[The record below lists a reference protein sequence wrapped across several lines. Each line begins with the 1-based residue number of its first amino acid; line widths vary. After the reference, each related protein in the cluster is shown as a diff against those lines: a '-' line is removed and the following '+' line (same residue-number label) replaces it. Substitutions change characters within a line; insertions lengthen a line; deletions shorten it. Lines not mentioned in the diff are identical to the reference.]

1 MIIVENDKII
11 AKQPRGLRS
20 GPYSL
25 LVYFNGRLRQ
35 RRRWNIQRKLLNEE
49 TEETAENV
57 PSDEP
62 RALAGL
68 RRVCQAAECLNNL
81 RTFVL
86 RRKNQDLDELFERF
100 ESAVSAELEKTLMRR
115 LKRAINEL

>member
-1 MIIVENDKII
+1 MISVENDRII

-20 GPYSL
+20 GAYSL

-35 RRRWNIQRKLLNEE
+35 RRRWNIQRKLPKEENEE
-49 TEETAENV
+49 EVENV

-68 RRVCQAAECLNNL
+68 KRVCQAAECLNNL

-86 RRKNQDLDELFERF
+86 RRENQELDELFERF